1 MRTVLALVIVALA
14 PATSVA
20 APQSNPAFLGV
31 TMVDYPNGCSTTAS
45 PRPCQAV
52 LVAGITAG
60 TPASHA
66 GFSINDVIVR
76 IDGASVQS
84 SQEAIT
90 TITAKHPG
98 DAIDVEIRRGQ
109 TIEHLSTRLST
120 RAEVL
125 FQRFGGHHSE
135 FGELVDGSGQTYDL
149 GESRGHA
156 TIVGFVSERCVGCD
170 LLFARIDR
178 WTRKHPGSVAL
189 AITNAE
195 GPNLKSMRST
205 FDVPVVE
212 SNETRADASLLFEE
226 SRMHVMVIDC
236 RGDVQ
241 FVVPIAP
248 QSDDVDTAIDE
259 VLAAAEQAQR
269 PRR

>member
-1 MRTVLALVIVALA
+1 LLIVALA
-14 PATSVA
+14 PAISAA
-20 APQSNPAFLGV
+20 APQSNPAFLGIV
-31 TMVDYPNGCSTTAS
+31 MSS
-45 PRPCQAV
+45 IPCQPV
-52 LVAGITAG
+52 GCNGGILVANITAG
-60 TPASHA
+60 SPAAHA
-66 GFSINDVIVR
+66 GFLVNDIIVR

-84 SQEAIT
+84 PQEAIQ

-98 DAIDVEIRRGQ
+98 DTIEIDVRRGGVVER
-109 TIEHLSTRLST
+109 ISSRLST

-125 FQRFGGHHSE
+125 FQRIGGHIFES
-135 FGELVDGSGQTYDL
+135 GELVAGDGQIYDL
-149 GESRGHA
+149 AEPRGHA
-156 TIVGFVSERCVGCD
+156 TIVGFVTPACVGCD
-170 LLFARIDR
+170 RVFARMDR

-195 GPNLKSMRST
+195 GPELKTMRSA

-212 SNETRADASLLFEE
+212 SNETRANAALLFDEPE
-226 SRMHVMVIDC
+226 RMHVMVIDC
-236 RGDVQ
+236 RGEVQ
-241 FVVPIAP
+241 FVAPIAP